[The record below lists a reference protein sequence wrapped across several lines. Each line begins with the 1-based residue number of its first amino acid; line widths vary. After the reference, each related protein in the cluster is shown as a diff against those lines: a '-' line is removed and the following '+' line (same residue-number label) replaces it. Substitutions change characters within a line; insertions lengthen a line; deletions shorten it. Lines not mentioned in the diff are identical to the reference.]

1 MNHEKTKF
9 ELEDYSRLL
18 VSSIADCAV
27 VTLDLNGCI
36 LSWND
41 GAQRLSGYTSEEI
54 IGQHF
59 SRFYTEKDRAAG
71 KPDDHLEI
79 AKSKGD
85 FEDRGWRVRK
95 DGEQFFANV
104 KTSALTD
111 QTGKLRAFGEVTRDL
126 TVQHLSE
133 QKLKEQLEI
142 INLTHETIMI
152 RGLNGAIQF
161 WNKGAE
167 EMYGFTEAEALGQIC
182 HDLLQ
187 TEFPKARKDIEAE
200 VLAQGRWDGEL
211 IHRSRRG
218 VAVTVMSRWALK
230 VDANGQPS
238 SFLEIDRDINERK
251 SAEQKGLRDKEDRE
265 LRVKERIIELAA
277 SDELLSAN
285 AIEIERSDE
294 ERELRVQERIVEL
307 AASDELLRSK
317 TMEIERSDEER
328 ELRVQERIIELA
340 ASDELLSANAIEI
353 ERSDE
358 ERELRVQERIVELA
372 ASEKLLRSKTMEI
385 ERSDEERELR
395 VQERIVELAASE
407 ELLRSKTLE
416 IERSDE
422 ERELRVKERFIEL
435 AASEELL
442 RSKTLEIE
450 KSDEERELRVQERIV
465 ELAASEELLRSK
477 TLELEKSD
485 EERELRVQERIVELA
500 ASEEL
505 LRSKTLELEKSDEER
520 ELRVQE
526 RIVELA
532 ASEKLLRSK
541 TLEIEKSDEERELR
555 VQERIIELA
564 ASEKLLRSKTLEIEK
579 SDEERELR
587 VQERIIE
594 LAASEKLLR
603 SKVMEIEKSDE
614 ERELRVQERIV
625 ELAASEKLLRSKV
638 MEIEKSDEERELRV
652 QERIV
657 ELAASEKLLRSKV
670 MEIERSDKERELRV
684 QERIVELAASEE
696 LLRSKVMELERSNEE
711 LQQFAYVCSH
721 DLQEPLRVIANYTQ
735 LLSRRYKGQIDDK
748 ADTFIAFAVD
758 ASKRMQDLIN
768 DLLAYSRLQTIV
780 RSFDSVNCMQVVEM
794 ALANLEILLT
804 ETGAT
809 VHYDSLPIVEGDQS
823 QLLQLFQNLISNA
836 LKFRSKE
843 AVVIDISARQDDGSW
858 LFAVRD
864 NGIGFDMQ
872 FEDRIFLIFQRLHTK
887 EEYSGS
893 GIGLAV
899 CKKIVLRHG
908 GRIWVESELGKGAI
922 FFFTIPAL
930 ISESQHG

>member
-416 IERSDE
+416 IERSDK

>member
-1 MNHEKTKF
+1 
-9 ELEDYSRLL
+9 
-18 VSSIADCAV
+18 
-27 VTLDLNGCI
+27 
-36 LSWND
+36 
-41 GAQRLSGYTSEEI
+41 
-54 IGQHF
+54 
-59 SRFYTEKDRAAG
+59 
-71 KPDDHLEI
+71 
-79 AKSKGD
+79 
-85 FEDRGWRVRK
+85 
-95 DGEQFFANV
+95 
-104 KTSALTD
+104 
-111 QTGKLRAFGEVTRDL
+111 
-126 TVQHLSE
+126 
-133 QKLKEQLEI
+133 
-142 INLTHETIMI
+142 
-152 RGLNGAIQF
+152 
-161 WNKGAE
+161 
-167 EMYGFTEAEALGQIC
+167 
-182 HDLLQ
+182 
-187 TEFPKARKDIEAE
+187 
-200 VLAQGRWDGEL
+200 
-211 IHRSRRG
+211 
-218 VAVTVMSRWALK
+218 
-230 VDANGQPS
+230 
-238 SFLEIDRDINERK
+238 
-251 SAEQKGLRDKEDRE
+251 
-265 LRVKERIIELAA
+265 
-277 SDELLSAN
+277 
-285 AIEIERSDE
+285 
-294 ERELRVQERIVEL
+294 
-307 AASDELLRSK
+307 
-317 TMEIERSDEER
+317 
-328 ELRVQERIIELA
+328 
-340 ASDELLSANAIEI
+340 
-353 ERSDE
+353 
-358 ERELRVQERIVELA
+358 
-372 ASEKLLRSKTMEI
+372 
-385 ERSDEERELR
+385 
-395 VQERIVELAASE
+395 
-407 ELLRSKTLE
+407 
-416 IERSDE
+416 
-422 ERELRVKERFIEL
+422 
-435 AASEELL
+435 
-442 RSKTLEIE
+442 
-450 KSDEERELRVQERIV
+450 
-465 ELAASEELLRSK
+465 
-477 TLELEKSD
+477 
-485 EERELRVQERIVELA
+485 
-500 ASEEL
+500 
-505 LRSKTLELEKSDEER
+505 
-520 ELRVQE
+520 
-526 RIVELA
+526 
-532 ASEKLLRSK
+532 
-541 TLEIEKSDEERELR
+541 
-555 VQERIIELA
+555 
-564 ASEKLLRSKTLEIEK
+564 
-579 SDEERELR
+579 
-587 VQERIIE
+587 
-594 LAASEKLLR
+594 
-603 SKVMEIEKSDE
+603 
-614 ERELRVQERIV
+614 
-625 ELAASEKLLRSKV
+625 